1 MGEVGDACGTILAL
15 VKLPETQWG
24 VVTESSISG
33 LHGKSE
39 ALVE

>member
-24 VVTESSISG
+24 VVIEISIQDS
-33 LHGKSE
+33 K
-39 ALVE
+39 AKAKR